1 MKLQL
6 LNRRAYCSAALSLLL
21 TLPGLAFAIDLSTAV
36 KRTLTANPALQL
48 YPYHVRA
55 LEGEALQAGLKP
67 NPTLHADLENAFGT
81 GDNRFLAGHELTLS
95 LSQVIELGQ
104 KREKRVDVA
113 DRKSVAIQREYKV
126 KRLDVIASMM
136 RDYYQSLRLQHLMS
150 WNSQRIEAERAAVE
164 VIQHRASAGVVGK
177 ADVMRMQLR
186 LAKSQAKQ
194 SELKAQHANS
204 LNVLATHW
212 AESPDFSEVKGDL
225 NQTPAL
231 PEMDSLHQAIQSTP
245 DYMLSV
251 TQTRIS
257 EAQLALAQAES
268 EANVTV
274 GAGIRR
280 FEASNDN
287 ALVFNFSMP
296 LQWQNKNQGN
306 IASAQAMHQQTL
318 VSQDILK
325 TRLEIAVERIHSAM
339 LNNLNQLQQVDSD
352 LRPVANSLLAE
363 VKRGY
368 QLGLYSV
375 LQWLDAQN
383 ELFSIERERIETQHA
398 THLQFLELERLS
410 GSKLA
415 PQAAHKE

>member
-6 LNRRAYCSAALSLLL
+6 LNRRACCCAALSLLL
-21 TLPGLAFAIDLSTAV
+21 ALPGLAFAIDLSTAV
-36 KRTLTANPALQL
+36 KRTLTASPELQL

-67 NPTLHADLENAFGT
+67 NPILHADLENAFGT
-81 GDNRFLAGHELTLS
+81 GDSRFLAGHELTLS
-95 LSQVIELGQ
+95 LSQVIEIGQ
-104 KREKRVDVA
+104 KREKRVDVV
-113 DRKSVAIQREYKV
+113 DRKSVAIQREYEV

-150 WNSQRIEAERAAVE
+150 WNSQRIEAEQAAVE
-164 VIQHRASAGVVGK
+164 VIQRRASAGVVGK

-194 SELKAQHANS
+194 SELKAQHTHS
-204 LNVLATHW
+204 LNVLAAHW
-212 AESPDFSEVKGDL
+212 AETPGFSEVEGSL
-225 NQTPAL
+225 SLLPPL
-231 PEMDSLHQAIQSTP
+231 PELDAIHQAIQSTP

-251 TQTRIS
+251 TQIRIS

-268 EANVTV
+268 QANVTV

-287 ALVFNFSMP
+287 ALVFSFSMP

-306 IASAQAMHQQTL
+306 IASAQAIHQQTL
-318 VSQDILK
+318 ASQDILK

-375 LQWLDAQN
+375 LQWVDAQD
-383 ELFSIERERIETQHA
+383 ELFSIKRERIETQHA
-398 THLQFLELERLS
+398 VHLQFLELERLC

>member
-6 LNRRAYCSAALSLLL
+6 LNRRACCCAALSLLL

-36 KRTLTANPALQL
+36 SRTLTANPALQL

-67 NPTLHADLENAFGT
+67 NPILHADLENAFGT
-81 GDNRFLAGHELTLS
+81 GDSRFLAGHELTLS

-104 KREKRVDVA
+104 KREKRVDVV
-113 DRKSVAIQREYKV
+113 DRKSVAIQREYEV

-164 VIQHRASAGVVGK
+164 VIQRRASAGVVGK

-194 SELKAQHANS
+194 SELIAQHANS

-231 PEMDSLHQAIQSTP
+231 PEMDNLHQAIQSTP

-268 EANVTV
+268 QANVTV

-339 LNNLNQLQQVDSD
+339 LNNLTQLQRVDSD

-375 LQWLDAQN
+375 LQWVDAQD

-398 THLQFLELERLS
+398 AHLQFLELERLS

>member
-6 LNRRAYCSAALSLLL
+6 LNRRACCCAALSLLL

-67 NPTLHADLENAFGT
+67 NPILHADLENAFGT
-81 GDNRFLAGHELTLS
+81 GDSRFLAGHELTLS

-104 KREKRVDVA
+104 KREKRVDVV
-113 DRKSVAIQREYKV
+113 DRKSVAIQREYEV

-150 WNSQRIEAERAAVE
+150 WNSQRIEAEQAAVE
-164 VIQHRASAGVVGK
+164 VIQRRASAGVVGK

-194 SELKAQHANS
+194 SELKAQHAHS
-204 LNVLATHW
+204 LNVLAAHW
-212 AESPDFSEVKGDL
+212 AETPGFSEVEGSL
-225 NQTPAL
+225 SLIPPL
-231 PEMDSLHQAIQSTP
+231 PELDAIHQAIQSTP

-251 TQTRIS
+251 TQIRIS

-268 EANVTV
+268 QANVTV

-339 LNNLNQLQQVDSD
+339 LNNLNQLQRVDSD
-352 LRPVANSLLAE
+352 LRPVANALLAE

-415 PQAAHKE
+415 P

>member
-6 LNRRAYCSAALSLLL
+6 LNRRACCCAALSLLL
-21 TLPGLAFAIDLSTAV
+21 TLPGLAVAIDLSTAV
-36 KRTLTANPALQL
+36 SRTLTANPALQL

-55 LEGEALQAGLKP
+55 LEGEALQAGLKL

-81 GDNRFLAGHELTLS
+81 GDSRFLAGHELTLS

-104 KREKRVDVA
+104 KREKRVDVV
-113 DRKSVAIQREYKV
+113 DRKSVAIQREYEV

-150 WNSQRIEAERAAVE
+150 WNSQRIEAEQAAVE
-164 VIQHRASAGVVGK
+164 VIQRRASAGVVGK

-194 SELKAQHANS
+194 SELIAQHANS

-231 PEMDSLHQAIQSTP
+231 PEIDNLHQAIQSTP

-251 TQTRIS
+251 TQARIS

-268 EANVTV
+268 QANVTV

-287 ALVFNFSMP
+287 ALVFSFSMP

-306 IASAQAMHQQTL
+306 IATAQAMHQQTL

-339 LNNLNQLQQVDSD
+339 LNNLNQLQRVDSD

-375 LQWLDAQN
+375 LQWVDAQD

-398 THLQFLELERLS
+398 AHLQFLELERLS